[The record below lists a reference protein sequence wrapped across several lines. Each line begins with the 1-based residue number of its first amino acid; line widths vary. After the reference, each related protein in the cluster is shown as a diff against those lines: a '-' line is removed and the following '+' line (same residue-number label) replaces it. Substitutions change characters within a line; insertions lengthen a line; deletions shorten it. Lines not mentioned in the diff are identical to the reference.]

1 MKGERGK
8 FPELLIASTFFASF
22 VVVNRHSPS
31 LNFPR
36 NFKSA
41 SIPLHALINCNK
53 SYLVFL
59 LALMQIPNPLYII
72 GQTLQALDRDRDGF
86 ITKKE
91 FQMMN
96 KAMTPTQVN
105 RKRNDFVLSMV
116 R

>member
-1 MKGERGK
+1 
-8 FPELLIASTFFASF
+8 
-22 VVVNRHSPS
+22 
-31 LNFPR
+31 
-36 NFKSA
+36 
-41 SIPLHALINCNK
+41 
-53 SYLVFL
+53 
-59 LALMQIPNPLYII
+59 MQIPNPLYII